1 MFMIIFSLLPG
12 NLVSVVEAKTR
23 VLKTASYKNTQHTQ
37 NRKNNNVMK
46 FLERE
51 PKDTNETKAEQ
62 SNLDKILALTKN
74 YFDIFILPFKVFF
87 TYLKNMRQASFF

>member
-1 MFMIIFSLLPG
+1 
-12 NLVSVVEAKTR
+12 
-23 VLKTASYKNTQHTQ
+23 
-37 NRKNNNVMK
+37 MK